1 MKKIHLLAAAV
12 LISLISGFSSNL
24 NILSADQNALQQKCT
39 KCHALKLP
47 ENYTKKAWIHNVERM
62 SKRAGLTDAEIKSI
76 IDLNKKN

>member
-1 MKKIHLLAAAV
+1 MKKLHLLAASI
-12 LISLISGFSSNL
+12 LILLISGFSANL

-47 ENYTKKAWIHNVERM
+47 ENYTKKAWKHNVERM
-62 SKRAGLTDAEIKSI
+62 AQRAGLTEAEIKSI